1 MIEIVAKGA
10 EKAGGLGKL
19 ADALGIRHQ
28 SFYSW
33 KEVPPKRVV
42 AFEKATGIP
51 RDEIRPDL
59 YPSQGDDAD
68 PGARTVSAA
77 DPPGSAAMEAA
88 E

>member
-19 ADALGIRHQ
+19 ADALGITHQ

-33 KEVPPKRVV
+33 KKVPAERVID
-42 AFEKATGIP
+42 FETATGIP
-51 RDEIRPDL
+51 RGEVRPDL
-59 YPSQGDDAD
+59 YPSQGDDAGPD
-68 PGARTVSAA
+68 ARTVSAA
-77 DPPGSAAMEAA
+77 DPSGPAAMEAA